1 MKPHTPGYWVNQ
13 LTTEEIEAIIKN
25 LTETNKTTKLNKVTK
40 IIKSEEYVTVVYEVE
55 KLNAYIRFSDRTTQ
69 LHDYFAKGKSL
80 ETYVTSMANIFNEVY
95 VEDFNAYV
103 NNLTSTNPTDTKT
116 KTLINVQTAINNK
129 FKSEETSNN
138 L

>member
-13 LTTEEIEAIIKN
+13 LTTEEIEAIIKS
-25 LTETNKTTKLNKVTK
+25 LTETNKNVKLNKVKK
-40 IIKSEEYVTVVYEVE
+40 IIKSEEFITVVYEVE

-80 ETYVTSMANIFNEVY
+80 EAYVTSMANIFNEVY

-103 NNLTSTNPTDTKT
+103 EEFVLNKPSNSKT
-116 KTLINVQTAINNK
+116 KTFINAQTSINNK
-129 FKSEETSNN
+129 FKAEENN

>member
-25 LTETNKTTKLNKVTK
+25 LTETNKTTKLNKVKK
-40 IIKSEEYVTVVYEVE
+40 IIKSEEFITVVYEVE

-80 ETYVTSMANIFNEVY
+80 ETYVTSMAKIFNEVY

-103 NNLTSTNPTDTKT
+103 DNLALSNPTDPKT
-116 KTLINVQTAINNK
+116 KTFINAQTAINNK
-129 FKSEETSNN
+129 FNVEENN